1 MVHESFSKR
10 TDVVKQYNT
19 DRESRTIS
27 KLHFSNLAVHSVN
40 YPFFSYLSPPSSSHR
55 LFSEHSHNEGPL

>member
-27 KLHFSNLAVHSVN
+27 TSLLKKTTLLLPLS
-40 YPFFSYLSPPSSSHR
+40 PFFFSPLVLR
-55 LFSEHSHNEGPL
+55 ALAQ